1 MGNSQIEGKSSPR
14 VIRGQ
19 LLLPTTGITGGL
31 LIGGD
36 VALYRRSSNKLA
48 LGEDDALLFFTS
60 DGAATYILS
69 TSVTGAANPLFG
81 ITRSGSHY
89 WGAGGA
95 SAVDVVLFRSG
106 AEELSIMNVGLATY
120 ADLKLKDLT
129 LSGDIYLPTTKR
141 IQFRDEL
148 IYINSVVDT
157 VLTIAADGVI
167 QLVAPD
173 IQVSEFLTH
182 YGDADTYIRFLT
194 NELRLTAGN
203 AEVIKI
209 DESTGGRLSFFAVTP
224 TAQQAHI
231 IDADGQLA
239 DITTKFNTLLAD
251 LEGYGLL
258 ASS

>member
-69 TSVTGAANPLFG
+69 TSVTGDANPKFG
-81 ITRSGSHY
+81 IIRSGGMY

-106 AEELSIMNVGLATY
+106 AEELSLMNVGLATY

-129 LSGDIYLPTTKR
+129 LSGDIYLPTTKK
-141 IQFRDEL
+141 IQFRDAQ
-148 IYINSVVDT
+148 IGIHSS
-157 VLTIAADGVI
+157 ADGVLDI
-167 QLVAPD
+167 TSDNYLNLNAHYVQLPEYLFHKD
-173 IQVSEFLTH
+173 
-182 YGDADTYIRFLT
+182 DADTYQRYQADSW
-194 NELRLTAGN
+194 ELFVGGN
-203 AEVIKI
+203 NRIAVN
-209 DESTGGRLSFFAVTP
+209 STGIGLFNTSP
-224 TAQQAHI
+224 QAQQAHI